1 MHFVIDK
8 ATGEKVYHSRK
19 PFLDLLVKRG
29 THIYEGQTIE
39 VSEKDAKK
47 FIEEKLKALAEKEA
61 EIDAKMKAMGDI
73 KKTDEF
79 MTNIKQAMNEAFSKH
94 DVESFKKA
102 IVKNAIDELEAYKEF
117 EEEYKSGKITFVPQK
132 TNDISKPKRGRKAK
146 TDEGII

>member
-61 EIDAKMKAMGDI
+61 EIDAKMKAISDASLTEDI
-73 KKTDEF
+73 
-79 MTNIKQAMNEAFSKH
+79 I
-94 DVESFKKA
+94 
-102 IVKNAIDELEAYKEF
+102 
-117 EEEYKSGKITFVPQK
+117 
-132 TNDISKPKRGRKAK
+132 KPKRGRKAK
-146 TDEGII
+146 TDEGTI